1 MDEKRKLRETQHAI
15 ALFVVLCMLLL
26 FLSGTG
32 FITSPLGYVVNTT
45 ISVTIAP
52 ELNHIFYEEELMNP
66 SRDYVFQIGPITTDG
81 LWHSYNSTY
90 GGVFAG
96 YDIGTYSDN
105 NTNLFKLRNTG
116 TKTID
121 VIIASSDF
129 DNGMIGDGNYID
141 VNQFGGDFQIYIP
154 GTGWRNVSDNNNRD
168 EDGIK
173 NNEEL
178 CIANNLVVGAEVSGF
193 DVRIRAWPGTNHGNY
208 TAHIMVSVFESDTID
223 ICTGVGEYVLP

>member
-1 MDEKRKLRETQHAI
+1 MDEKRKLHKRWYVI
-15 ALFVVLCMLLL
+15 SLFLIVSIIII

-32 FITSPLGYVVNTT
+32 FISTPLGYVLNTN
-45 ISVTIAP
+45 ISVTIAS
-52 ELNHIFYEEELMNP
+52 ELNHIFYEEESVNP
-66 SRDYVFQIGPITTDG
+66 SKDYVFQIGPITTDG

-121 VIIASSDF
+121 VLISSSDF
-129 DNGMIGDGNYID
+129 DNGVLGDGNYID

-154 GTGWRNVSDNNNRD
+154 DTGWRNVSDNNNRD

-173 NNEEL
+173 NDEEL
-178 CIANNLVVGAEVSGF
+178 CIANNLVVGADVSGF
-193 DVRIRAWPGTNHGNY
+193 DIRIRAWSDTYPGNY
-208 TAHIMVSVFESDTID
+208 TAHIIMSVFESDIID
-223 ICTGVGEYVLP
+223 ICTEVGEYVLS

>member
-1 MDEKRKLRETQHAI
+1 MDEKRKLREIGYAM
-15 ALFVVLCMLLL
+15 ALFIVLGVLVVLLN
-26 FLSGTG
+26 GTG
-32 FITSPLGYVVNTT
+32 FISTPLGYVVNTT
-45 ISVTIAP
+45 ISVSIAP
-52 ELNHIFYEEELMNP
+52 ELNHIFYEGESVNP
-66 SRDYVFQIGPITTDG
+66 SKDYVFQIGPITTDG

-116 TKTID
+116 TRTID
-121 VIIASSDF
+121 VLIASSDF
-129 DNGMIGDGNYID
+129 DNGVIGDGNYID

-154 GTGWRNVSDNNNRD
+154 EIGWRNVSDNNNRD

-178 CIANNLVVGAEVSGF
+178 CIANNLVVGAEISGF
-193 DVRIRAWPGTNHGNY
+193 DIRIRAWSDIDPGNY
-208 TAHIMVSVFESDTID
+208 TAHIMVSVFESDNID
-223 ICTGVGEYVLP
+223 VCTGVGDYVLS